1 MSSYQKSDI
10 KMVPPSC
17 YSENKRLIFK
27 PKTQTVTEKMG
38 VQCQSLELPS
48 QNGFH
53 QTTTGEGEADGNV
66 KGVKM
71 VGAQIHSLC

>member
-27 PKTQTVTEKMG
+27 PKTQLLKKWCG

-53 QTTTGEGEADGNV
+53 PTTTGEGEAVGNV

>member
-1 MSSYQKSDI
+1 MFSYQKSDI

-17 YSENKRLIFK
+17 YSENKRSIFK
-27 PKTQTVTEKMG
+27 PKTQTVTEKNGCSMPESR
-38 VQCQSLELPS
+38 VAFSEWIPS
-48 QNGFH
+48 NYH
-53 QTTTGEGEADGNV
+53 WRRRADGNV